1 MTCNQ
6 KRQHTTKQHYTP
18 KYRFRFFN
26 DSNNKHHEFYKS
38 GKYSGYL
45 NIGNGI
51 GACNNLYEPK
61 GELYHENELEHY
73 FANHVENQQRQ
84 LLQTIIKVVEM
95 RNVLNLESV
104 SFPNTFL
111 LPYSILNYRELV
123 DFINT
128 SVYRLFYWQ
137 DLIINLT
144 HNRLA
149 FYIDLCDGHYDSM
162 FSTISICYTSGLKK
176 LILSDVGM
184 AVIESPLAY
193 STYFPITP
201 TICIQHIKAKGPNPL
216 LKDGKDGKVYIKKI
230 DDATVDMINQ
240 SLKEQCYQK
249 FITQSKEDY
258 TRYLE
263 VTNETRT

>member
-1 MTCNQ
+1 
-6 KRQHTTKQHYTP
+6 
-18 KYRFRFFN
+18 
-26 DSNNKHHEFYKS
+26 
-38 GKYSGYL
+38 
-45 NIGNGI
+45 
-51 GACNNLYEPK
+51 
-61 GELYHENELEHY
+61 
-73 FANHVENQQRQ
+73 
-84 LLQTIIKVVEM
+84 
-95 RNVLNLESV
+95 
-104 SFPNTFL
+104 
-111 LPYSILNYRELV
+111 
-123 DFINT
+123 
-128 SVYRLFYWQ
+128 
-137 DLIINLT
+137 
-144 HNRLA
+144 
-149 FYIDLCDGHYDSM
+149 M